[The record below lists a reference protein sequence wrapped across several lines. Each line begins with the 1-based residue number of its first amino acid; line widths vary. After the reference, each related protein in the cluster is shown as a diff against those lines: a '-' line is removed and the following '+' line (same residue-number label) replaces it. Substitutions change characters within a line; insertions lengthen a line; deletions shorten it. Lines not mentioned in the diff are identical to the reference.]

1 VFCICLG
8 GRTEWPESYRDRC
21 AYGSPEQSNCSRS
34 GEAPYYAA
42 DSEVASPCKRGPSA
56 TARVWY
62 VVRVTPYRTMD
73 DRIEGVVITLVDV
86 TALKRTESAMRE
98 SETRFRAVANLVPDL
113 LSQSGP
119 DDSALW
125 FKDQWYAYTGQ
136 SWSEAEGFG
145 WLDVVHPT
153 TGKRLAPSG
162 RARSDVEAA
171 VARARVEAP
180 SRPRWNSGARGARG
194 WVRAGRVERW

>member
-1 VFCICLG
+1 
-8 GRTEWPESYRDRC
+8 
-21 AYGSPEQSNCSRS
+21 
-34 GEAPYYAA
+34 
-42 DSEVASPCKRGPSA
+42 
-56 TARVWY
+56 
-62 VVRVTPYRTMD
+62 MD